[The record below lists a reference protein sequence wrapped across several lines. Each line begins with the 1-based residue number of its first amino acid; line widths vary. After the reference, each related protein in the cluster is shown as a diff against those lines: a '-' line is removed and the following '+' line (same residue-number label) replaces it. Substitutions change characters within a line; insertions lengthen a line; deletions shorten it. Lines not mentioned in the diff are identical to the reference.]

1 MSSQMGYI
9 KSRPAAAGFSE
20 TQLMSV
26 ARQERAVFVGRAVAH
41 LLRSVW
47 AGVKGLFSRIN
58 RRRRIYAELMSLDDR
73 MLSDIGLTRGDIPF
87 VAKGVYQREPR
98 NDNRSRAA

>member
-1 MSSQMGYI
+1 MTTQMGYI
-9 KSRPAAAGFSE
+9 KSRPDAAGFSE
-20 TQLMSV
+20 MQLMSA
-26 ARQERAVFVGRAVAH
+26 ARQERAAFVGRGVAH
-41 LLRSVW
+41 FVRSAW

-58 RRRRIYAELMSLDDR
+58 RKRRIYAELMALDDR

-87 VAKGVYQREPR
+87 VAKGIYQREPR